1 MLNRLIRWSVEN
13 RLFVVV
19 FSILL
24 VIYGGWTIVRMPV
37 DVFPDLNRPTVTV
50 MTEAEGLAPE
60 EVETL
65 INFPL
70 ESALNGAT
78 GVQRVRS
85 VAGIG
90 LSIVYVE
97 FDWSTEIFQARQI
110 VNEKLSTLQGQ
121 LPERVLPVMAP
132 ISSIMGEIMLL
143 GASSRTGQLSP
154 MQLRTLADWQ
164 LRPRLLSIPGVSQVT
179 VIGGQ
184 LRQYQV
190 LVDPRKLLD
199 YDVGLEELV
208 TAVRGANQSTSGGFL
223 EQGGQE
229 SLVRN
234 LGRVRSLRD
243 VSGSVVEYR
252 QGAPV
257 RVEDVAKVEFGPRVR
272 RGDASVNAQA
282 AVILSIQK
290 QPGANT
296 VELTQKVL
304 QALQEMSQTLPADL
318 VLTPLF
324 QQSHF
329 IEAAVTNVEEALR
342 DGAIMVAI
350 VLFAFLLNLRTTVIT
365 LTAIPLSLV
374 VAGLSLKGLG
384 QSINTMTLGGL
395 AVAIGEL
402 VDDAV
407 VDVENVYRRLGE
419 NRQREHPEDA
429 YQVVFEASSEVR
441 NSIIYSTVLIAL
453 VFLPLFFMA
462 GIEGRLFQPLGLAY
476 VIALVAS
483 LVVSLTLT
491 PALCSYLLVKAPWLG
506 HRRESPLVRG
516 LKWVQARIL
525 HLTLGHPLVTLG
537 AVAVLFGFAM
547 LALTGLGRS
556 FLPPFNEGTMTLTLI
571 AQPGTSLEESNRIG
585 RAAEELLLEIPEV
598 ATVGRRT
605 GRAEL
610 DEHAEG
616 VHYSEIDVDLR
627 PGRPREA
634 ILADVRAAVR
644 EIPGVE
650 INLGQPISH
659 RLDHILSGVRAQ
671 VAIKLFG
678 PDLPTLRSKAEE
690 IRQTLEGVP
699 GVVDLQIEKQVAI
712 PQLQVRPHPEQ
723 AATYGI
729 KAGELADVLAVA
741 LGGEVVGQVLEGQRV
756 YDLVVRLDEP
766 FRDRPDVIR
775 KLLVDTPSGKV
786 PLGALA
792 RVEET
797 EGPNQVLRENV
808 VRRIVISCNVS
819 GRDLTSTV
827 QAIQKQLAAQVK
839 LPAGYYLEYGG
850 QFESQQSATR
860 TLLTLSLLSG
870 AGIFLVLYHHF
881 RMVRLALMVMVALPL
896 SLIGGVVGV
905 YLTGGVLS
913 IASLV
918 GFITLCGIASRNEIM
933 RLSHYLHLLRYEG
946 ETFNEAMI
954 IRGSQERM
962 VPVLMTALTAM
973 LALVPLAISA
983 GAPGKEILQPVAV
996 VIMAGLL
1003 SSTVLDTVVT
1013 PLLFYHFGRPAAD
1026 RIARELEAE
1035 RNTHENAAALAAGPG
1050 AGAGPHG
1057 EGTSHRTAQ
1066 EDLS

>member
-1 MLNRLIRWSVEN
+1 VLNRVIQWSVHN

-19 FSILL
+19 FSVLLL
-24 VIYGGWTIVRMPV
+24 VYGGWTIIRMPV

-65 INFPL
+65 VNFPL
-70 ESALNGAT
+70 EAALNGAT

-90 LSIVYVE
+90 LSIIYVE
-97 FDWSTEIFQARQI
+97 FDWSTEIFRARQI
-110 VNEKLSTLQGQ
+110 VSEKLGTLQGQ
-121 LPERVLPVMAP
+121 LPERTRPVMAP

-143 GASSRTGQLSP
+143 GVSSRTGQLSP

-199 YDVGLEELV
+199 FNVGLEELV

-223 EQGGQE
+223 EAGGQE

-234 LGRVRSLRD
+234 LGRVRSLQD
-243 VSGSVVEYR
+243 VAGSVIEYR
-252 QGAPV
+252 EGASI
-257 RVEDVAKVEFGPRVR
+257 RVEDVARVEFGPRVR
-272 RGDASVNAQA
+272 RGDASVNGQP

-296 VELTQKVL
+296 VELTGKIL
-304 QALQEMSQTLPADL
+304 AALEEMRKTLPVDL

-342 DGAIMVAI
+342 DGAIMVTV
-350 VLFAFLLNLRTTVIT
+350 VLFMFLLNLRTTAIT
-365 LTAIPLSLV
+365 LTAIPLSFV

-384 QSINTMTLGGL
+384 ESINTMTLGGM

-419 NRQREHPEDA
+419 NRRRSEPHDP
-429 YQVVFEASSEVR
+429 YHVVYEASSEVR
-441 NSIIYSTVLIAL
+441 NSIVYSTILIAL
-453 VFLPLFFMA
+453 VFLPLFFLA
-462 GIEGRLFQPLGLAY
+462 GIEGRLFQPLGMAY
-476 VIALVAS
+476 LIALGAS
-483 LVVSLTLT
+483 LVVSLTVT

-506 HRRESPLVRG
+506 HQRESPLVRG
-516 LKWVQARIL
+516 LKWLQARLL
-525 HLTLGHPLVTLG
+525 HFTLRHPVLTLGTVAGLFLV
-537 AVAVLFGFAM
+537 AM
-547 LALTGLGRS
+547 AALSGLGRS

-585 RAAEELLLEIPEV
+585 RATEEMLLEIPEV

-616 VHYSEIDVDLR
+616 VHYSEIDIDLK

-644 EIPGVE
+644 ELPGVE

-678 PDLPTLRSKAEE
+678 PDLPTLRNKAEE
-690 IRQTLEGVP
+690 IRQALEGVP

-712 PQLQVRPHPEQ
+712 PQLQVRPKPEQ
-723 AATYGI
+723 AASYGV
-729 KAGELADVLAVA
+729 KSGELADVLAVA

-766 FRDRPDVIR
+766 FRDRPQVIR
-775 KLLVDTPSGKV
+775 DLLVDTPSGKV
-786 PLGALA
+786 PLAALA
-792 RVEET
+792 TVEET
-797 EGPNQVLRENV
+797 QGPNQVLRENV
-808 VRRIVISCNVS
+808 LRRIVISCNVA
-819 GRDLTSTV
+819 GRDLTGTV
-827 QAIQKQLAAQVK
+827 RDIQAKLASGVQ

-850 QFESQQSATR
+850 QFESQEAATR
-860 TLLTLSLLSG
+860 TLLTLSLLSL

-881 RMVRLALMVMVALPL
+881 RMARLAWMVMAALPL

-962 VPVLMTALTAM
+962 VPVLMTALTAI

-996 VIMAGLL
+996 VIMAGLM
-1003 SSTVLDTVVT
+1003 SSTLLDTVVT
-1013 PLLFYHFGRPAAD
+1013 PLLFFYFGRPAAD
-1026 RIARELEAE
+1026 RILAEIEAE
-1035 RNTHENAAALAAGPG
+1035 KNAHDPTDVAPPAMPAGPG
-1050 AGAGPHG
+1050 PHG
-1057 EGTSHRTAQ
+1057 KGPADGTAQ